1 MCTGAS
7 PSLPGCNR
15 RELIMELTTNET
27 TMRHAV
33 VEAYRE
39 LRRQGLNCGSTGNLS
54 CRLDDK
60 ILITPTG
67 AEGESIEEEMLVV
80 IDCDGEILG
89 PGTPS
94 SEWHMHCEIYDRHP
108 EAGAIAHTHSD
119 ACVALSCM
127 RRPIPSFHY
136 MVAGFGGNDIP
147 CAAYAPFGSVE
158 LAHAAAEALSHHTAC
173 LLANHG
179 MVCCGCTL
187 ESVVD
192 AAVTLETLA
201 RQYLLTIQAGD
212 PVLLNEEE
220 MSVVRD
226 RYISYSRLK
235 DLCWFGS
242 R

>member
-1 MCTGAS
+1 MG
-7 PSLPGCNR
+7 
-15 RELIMELTTNET
+15 LITTELTI
-27 TMRHAV
+27 RHAV

-39 LRRQGLNCGSTGNLS
+39 LGRRSLNCGSTGNLS
-54 CRLDDK
+54 YRLDHR

-67 AEGESIEEEMLVV
+67 AEGESLDEDMLVE
-80 IDCDGEILG
+80 IDRDGEILG
-89 PGTPS
+89 PGKPS
-94 SEWHMHCEIYDRHP
+94 SEWRMHCEIYDRKP
-108 EAGAIAHTHSD
+108 QARAIAHTHSD

-147 CAAYAPFGSVE
+147 CAAYASFGSPE
-158 LAHAAAEALSHHTAC
+158 LAQAAVEALDDRTAC

-179 MVCCGCTL
+179 MICHECTL
-187 ESVVD
+187 ESVVT
-192 AAVTLETLA
+192 AAITLETLA

-220 MSVVRD
+220 MAAVRE
-226 RYISYSRLK
+226 RYLSYSRCK
-235 DLCWFGS
+235 IYGPSFGIDAH